1 MALAKKKTQT
11 ALSHLVC
18 PHQRSERA
26 TCCAR
31 PTSIVDVSLT
41 GPDRL
46 AECLFEFGG
55 PCFCL
60 RFYGGGGC
68 AKQRSRFTDRKD
80 DRPMGGFVFPVRP
93 TPPPSIDR
101 SLKASPCRLST
112 ATEAAAQKKKTNSA
126 TSGKSRQ
133 NPDKTRYKPGNTPV
147 GPVQSMK
154 KKKRLYEEEKKL
166 DQLTLK
172 ANSSPASRLCCV

>member
-112 ATEAAAQKKKTNSA
+112 ATEAAAQKKKQT
-126 TSGKSRQ
+126 RQ
-133 NPDKTRYKPGNTPV
+133 HPVNHDKTPTKLGTNPV
-147 GPVQSMK
+147 
-154 KKKRLYEEEKKL
+154 
-166 DQLTLK
+166 TL
-172 ANSSPASRLCCV
+172 P